1 MNEFCYA
8 EGGLRAEDVPLSAI
22 ADSVGTP
29 LYCYS
34 SAAIEKAYKAYEAAF
49 AGRRIRICYALKAN
63 GNLAVVRTLAA
74 LGAGAD
80 VVSEGE
86 MRRALAAGIPAE
98 RIVFSGVGKA
108 PTELAFALARGIH
121 QINVESVPELET
133 LSEIAAAH
141 GATAPVALRINP
153 DVDAGT
159 HAKITTGRREN
170 KFGIDHDQAVE
181 AYALAAGLPGIEPVG
196 LAVHIGSQL
205 TDVEPFRRAFSRLA
219 GLVEDLR
226 SRSLPVA
233 RLDLG
238 GGLGIVYRDE

>member
-170 KFGIDHDQAVE
+170 KFGIEWARVSE
-181 AYALAAGLPGIEPVG
+181 VFAAAAALPNVALTGV
-196 LAVHIGSQL
+196 AVHIGSQL
-205 TDVEPFRRAFSRLA
+205 TDLEPFRHAFRRIR
-219 GLVEDLR
+219 GLVTDLR
-226 SRSLPVA
+226 AQGHRI
-233 RLDLG
+233 D
-238 GGLGIVYRDE
+238 